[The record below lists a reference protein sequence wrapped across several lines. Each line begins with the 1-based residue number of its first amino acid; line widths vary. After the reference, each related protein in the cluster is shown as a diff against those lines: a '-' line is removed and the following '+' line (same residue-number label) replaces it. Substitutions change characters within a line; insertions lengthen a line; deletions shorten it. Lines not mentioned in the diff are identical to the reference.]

1 MPPVKSFGERIADA
15 LVEDG
20 LLSARQIEELVEQQ
34 KQGGTRLL
42 KLILEKAYVS
52 EQDMAVCM
60 GRVLNT
66 PPINLSRVTISLEL
80 AELLPREVAQN
91 HKVVPVSRLDNK
103 LFLAMA
109 DPLNV
114 LALDDVKR
122 ITRLEVAPLI
132 ASEKAII
139 EKLNQIDSAKSGSM
153 EDIIE
158 DAKKK
163 QTAESAQDGDDN
175 VEISK
180 ESLEEVNLDQLAA
193 SSEEAPVIK
202 LANLILVQ
210 AIKDRASDIHIEP
223 FDKGMKLRY
232 RVDGVLA
239 EATPPPKQMQL
250 ALASRLKIMSSLDI
264 AERRLPQDGRMRLRV
279 GGKDYDLRVSILP
292 TVHGEKIVLRVLDK
306 GNLSASL
313 DKLGLDPD
321 TFHQV
326 KSAVDAPHGLILVTG
341 PTGSGKTTT
350 LYSALNE
357 LNSPVFNIVT
367 VEDPVEFQIP
377 GINQVPV
384 KKEIGLTFASALRSI
399 LRQDPDIVMIGEI
412 RDTET
417 AEIAVEAALTGHQV
431 LSTMHCN
438 DAPGA
443 VARMDDMGI
452 APFLISSS
460 VILACAQRLM
470 RKICSHCKEPV
481 NYPEKMYRDL
491 NIDPAVFEGVTFY
504 RGRGCERCKNSGF
517 AGRLAIIEAM
527 TVTDE
532 IRKLIISRGNT
543 RELSKVAIGQ
553 GMKTLRMVALDRV
566 RDGVSTL
573 EQVLMLTA
581 AH

>member
-20 LLSARQIEELVEQQ
+20 LLSVRQVEQLVEEQ
-34 KQGGTRLL
+34 KKGGVRLL
-42 KLILEKAYVS
+42 KLILEKGYVGD
-52 EQDMAVCM
+52 QDMAVSM

-66 PPINLSRVTISLEL
+66 PPINLARITIPVEV
-80 AELLPREVAQN
+80 AELLPREVAHN
-91 HKVVPVSRLDNK
+91 HKIIPVSRLENK
-103 LFLAMA
+103 LFIAMA

-114 LALDDVKR
+114 LALDDVRR
-122 ITRLEVAPLI
+122 ITKLEVAPMI
-132 ASEKAII
+132 ASEKAIMD
-139 EKLNQIDSAKSGSM
+139 KLTQLDSAKSGSM
-153 EDIIE
+153 EDIISDAEKKGNSE
-158 DAKKK
+158 DA
-163 QTAESAQDGDDN
+163 EN
-175 VEISK
+175 VELANTAV
-180 ESLEEVNLDQLAA
+180 EDVNLDQLAA

-223 FDKGMKLRY
+223 FEKGMRLRY
-232 RVDGVLA
+232 RVDGVLMD
-239 EATPPPKQMQL
+239 ATPPPKQMQL
-250 ALASRLKIMSSLDI
+250 PLASRFKIMACLDI
-264 AERRLPQDGRMRLRV
+264 AERRLPQDGRMRV
-279 GGKDYDLRVSILP
+279 KVAGKDFDLRVSIMP

-306 GNLSASL
+306 SNLSASL
-313 DKLGLDPD
+313 EKLGLDPD
-321 TFHQV
+321 TFRQV

-357 LNSPVFNIVT
+357 LNSPIFNIIT

-384 KKEIGLTFASALRSI
+384 RKEIGLSFANALRSI
-399 LRQDPDIVMIGEI
+399 LRQDPDIIMIGEI

-417 AEIAVEAALTGHQV
+417 AEIAIEAALTGHQV

-438 DAPGA
+438 DAAGSM
-443 VARMDDMGI
+443 ARLDDMGI

-470 RKICSHCKEPV
+470 RRICSHCKEPV
-481 NYPEKMYRDL
+481 TYPVKMFHDL
-491 NIDPAVFEGVTFY
+491 GIDPSVFEGVPLY
-504 RGRGCERCKNSGF
+504 RGRGCDRCKNSGY

-527 TVTDE
+527 TVSDE
-532 IRKLIISRGNT
+532 IRKLIISRGST
-543 RELSKVAIGQ
+543 RDMSKIAVGQ
-553 GMKTLRMVALDRV
+553 GMKTLRMVALDRA
-566 RDGVSTL
+566 RDGLSTL
-573 EQVLMLTA
+573 EQVLVLTS

>member
-1 MPPVKSFGERIADA
+1 
-15 LVEDG
+15 
-20 LLSARQIEELVEQQ
+20 
-34 KQGGTRLL
+34 
-42 KLILEKAYVS
+42 
-52 EQDMAVCM
+52 
-60 GRVLNT
+60 
-66 PPINLSRVTISLEL
+66 
-80 AELLPREVAQN
+80 
-91 HKVVPVSRLDNK
+91 
-103 LFLAMA
+103 MA

-139 EKLNQIDSAKSGSM
+139 EKLNHIDSAKSGSM

-163 QTAESAQDGDDN
+163 QTAENSQDGDDN
-175 VEISK
+175 VEIAK

-250 ALASRLKIMSSLDI
+250 ALASRIKIMSSLDI

-279 GGKDYDLRVSILP
+279 GGKDYDLRVSVLP

-321 TFHQV
+321 TFQQV

-384 KKEIGLTFASALRSI
+384 KKEIGLSFAAALRSI

-481 NYPEKMYRDL
+481 DYPEKMYRDL

-504 RGRGCERCKNSGF
+504 RGRGCDRCKNSGY

-532 IRKLIISRGNT
+532 IRKLIISRANT